1 MADHVAG
8 GGGGHGLG
16 AAMGAGGGDDPPP
29 HDNRSNPPGFQFK
42 DWKNGNVNTS
52 RPAKVSIIDDDAQVI
67 VYLQDS
73 GMVDGSE
80 LTLYTVPA
88 NYVIQSEAKMIALRS
103 TMNHYNAMAVGR
115 RKYLYLA
122 VKSILGEGS
131 KGDDKLCQKLLDQ
144 FLDDKKR
151 VWEYVCEI
159 KPPRPKFSRMPEVF
173 DHLPVAKPEKRVQR

>member
-1 MADHVAG
+1 MHKLVYFWLFSHV
-8 GGGGHGLG
+8 HY
-16 AAMGAGGGDDPPP
+16 DDWLFVYCWQ

-73 GMVDGSE
+73 GMVDGSVRFTSERLCYFCLLLTNVRNNRSTLCQE

-115 RKYLYLA
+115 RK
-122 VKSILGEGS
+122 
-131 KGDDKLCQKLLDQ
+131 
-144 FLDDKKR
+144 
-151 VWEYVCEI
+151 
-159 KPPRPKFSRMPEVF
+159 
-173 DHLPVAKPEKRVQR
+173 